1 MAASVLLCGAG
12 DAAHRQAQ
20 LILYASLFSFPFLC
34 AMSMPTDARKA
45 ANELISF
52 IDASPSPWH
61 AVASVEQRLR
71 ARGFTRLE
79 EGERWQLAA
88 GGRYYTVRGGAS
100 LIAFVLGSRVPA
112 ETGYRIVGAHTDSPG
127 LRLKPRAALAGDGLL
142 RLGVEVYGGP
152 ILATFADRDLS
163 LAGRVVMRAA
173 VGPQTRLLRF
183 EQPLLRLP
191 NLAIHMNR
199 EVNEQGLKLNKQTEL
214 PLILG
219 QLAEGADAEVRLR
232 TLLAEAVQGDAADLL
247 SWDLAVHDAQ
257 KGCLWGADQEFIASR
272 QLDNLASCHA
282 AIAALMAT
290 EQPAATCIAALF
302 DHEEV
307 GSESAAGAGGS
318 FVTDVLA
325 RIGLQTGLD
334 AEDSLRALAR
344 SFFISADM
352 AHASQ
357 PNFPAAYEPDHKV
370 MVNGGPVI
378 KSNANQ
384 RYSTQA
390 ETAARFMGLCA
401 QAGVPCQQY
410 AHRTDLGC
418 GSTIGPIVAARLGI
432 ASVDVGAPMWAM
444 HSARESAGALD
455 HPYMIAALTAA
466 FGS

>member
-1 MAASVLLCGAG
+1 MSQPTES
-12 DAAHRQAQ
+12 RQ
-20 LILYASLFSFPFLC
+20 
-34 AMSMPTDARKA
+34 TARD
-45 ANELISF
+45 LISF

-61 AVASVEQRLR
+61 AVASAELRLQ
-71 ARGFTRLE
+71 AQGYTRLE

-88 GGRYYTVRGGAS
+88 GGRYYAVRGGAS
-100 LIAFVLGSRVPA
+100 LIAFVLGSGPLA
-112 ETGYRIVGAHTDSPG
+112 ETGFRIVGAHTDSPG
-127 LRLKPRAALAGDGLL
+127 LRLKPKAALAGDGLM

-152 ILATFADRDLS
+152 ILATFTDRDLS
-163 LAGRVVMRAA
+163 LAGRVVMRTAA
-173 VGPQTRLLRF
+173 GPQTRLLRF
-183 EQPLLRLP
+183 AQPLVRLP

-219 QLAEGADAEVRLR
+219 QLGAGEDAEARLRKLLADAVEGEV
-232 TLLAEAVQGDAADLL
+232 ADL
-247 SWDLAVHDAQ
+247 SSFELAVYDVQ
-257 KGCLWGADQEFIASR
+257 EGCLWGAEEEFIADS

-282 AIAALMAT
+282 ALAALMAT
-290 EQPAATCIAALF
+290 EQPMATCVAALF

-318 FVTDVLA
+318 FVSDVLA
-325 RIGLQTGLD
+325 RIGLQAGLD
-334 AEDSLRALAR
+334 GEDSLRALAR

-352 AHASQ
+352 AHAWQ

-370 MVNGGPVI
+370 LMNGGPVI
-378 KSNANQ
+378 KTNASQ

-390 ETAARFMGLCA
+390 ETAARFMGLCE

-432 ASVDVGAPMWAM
+432 ASVDVGSPMWAM
-444 HSARESAGALD
+444 HSARESAGAHD
-455 HPYMIAALTAA
+455 QAHMIAALTAA
-466 FGS
+466 FAS